1 MRQIMR
7 QILYNDVAIAYNG
20 ITVVSNINF
29 SVEKGDYLCI
39 IGENGSGKSTL
50 IKSMLGLVP
59 VHSGKIIFENGFSKK
74 QIGYLPQQTLVQRDF
89 PASVFEIVLSGF
101 LNDKGFRF
109 FYNTEH
115 KKMALENMQ
124 KLGIYELKNKCYRE
138 LSGGQQQRTLLARA
152 LCATKGMLVLA
163 EPISGL
169 DPNATAQFYGLINEL
184 SVKEKLTIVMI
195 SHDINF
201 TISHAN
207 KILHVKSGG
216 SFYGTADEYLKA
228 SPHQQFLGE
237 FGL

>member
-1 MRQIMR
+1 MR
-7 QILYNDVAIAYNG
+7 QILYDDVYIAYNG
-20 ITVVSNINF
+20 IPVVSNINF

-59 VHSGKIIFENGFSKK
+59 IHKGKVSFQNGFSKK

-101 LNDKGFRF
+101 LNDKSFLF
-109 FYNTEH
+109 FYNSHH
-115 KKMALENMQ
+115 KRIALENMH
-124 KLGIYELKNKCYRE
+124 KLGISDLKNKCYRE

-152 LCATKGMLVLA
+152 LCATKGMLILD

-169 DPNATAQFYGLINEL
+169 DPNATSQFYGLINEL
-184 SVKEKLTIVMI
+184 SIKDKLTIVMI

-207 KILHVKSGG
+207 KILHVKSSG
-216 SFYGTADEYLKA
+216 SFYGTTDQYLA
-228 SPHQQFLGE
+228 HQQFAGDFKL
-237 FGL
+237 